1 MSQKRNALQEAID
14 RALRI
19 PNNNSQSSENNQFL
33 EEESVI
39 MSNDIFR
46 KRPIL
51 GRRVLVPMNRD
62 NMDSKA
68 DVYVAENGEPIERS
82 KTYESLVLRY
92 ESNIVVFTH
101 DGEPITFEAIR
112 KVNYEEVLNRFKA
125 TCYNYI

>member
-1 MSQKRNALQEAID
+1 MCEGPPKK
-14 RALRI
+14 I

-51 GRRVLVPMNRD
+51 GKRVLVPMNRD

-68 DVYVAENGEPIERS
+68 DVYVAEHGTTDYFYPAS
-82 KTYESLVLRY
+82 
-92 ESNIVVFTH
+92 
-101 DGEPITFEAIR
+101 
-112 KVNYEEVLNRFKA
+112 
-125 TCYNYI
+125 